1 MLESTSGAIGQRP
14 EGDSLMAHLDQQPT
28 LTNFIKQAGLTELAD
43 TIEGDNFI
51 VCDIQL
57 HGVQGCA
64 DIRDAMEN
72 QQMAAECIALGLV
85 ILVAVIVGSIA
96 VGFIN
101 LATKLAAPIGRNRV
115 YALFPRRKATYIGT
129 ETA

>member
-1 MLESTSGAIGQRP
+1 MP
-14 EGDSLMAHLDQQPT
+14 ENHSVATGPGPQGESLMAYLDQQPT
-28 LTNFIKQAGLTELAD
+28 LTNFVKHAGLTELAD

-64 DIRDAMEN
+64 DIREAMDN

-85 ILVAVIVGSIA
+85 IFVAVIVGSMA
-96 VGFIN
+96 VAFIN

-115 YALFPRRKATYIGT
+115 YALFPRRKATYLGT
-129 ETA
+129 ETV